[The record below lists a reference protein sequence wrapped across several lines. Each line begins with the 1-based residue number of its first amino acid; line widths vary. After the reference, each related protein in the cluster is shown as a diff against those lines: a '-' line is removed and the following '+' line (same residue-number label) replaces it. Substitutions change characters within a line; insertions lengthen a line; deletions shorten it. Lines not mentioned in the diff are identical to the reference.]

1 MAYLDGKLVA
11 FGTVLEGMDVVY
23 LIDRCGSMNGTP
35 KWSCLRMIMI
45 SSRVTIADSG
55 EIKEQS
61 IGRIE
66 SPRFVCPTF
75 IANIGRFAYTF
86 RASVCYNYIFH
97 QESDVFRTIPS

>member
-45 SSRVTIADSG
+45 SRRVTIADSG
-55 EIKEQS
+55 EVKEQS
-61 IGRIE
+61 IDE
-66 SPRFVCPTF
+66 SKVPDSFVPP
-75 IANIGRFAYTF
+75 
-86 RASVCYNYIFH
+86 SL
-97 QESDVFRTIPS
+97 RT

>member
-11 FGTVLEGMDVVY
+11 FGTVLEG
-23 LIDRCGSMNGTP
+23 IDRCGSMNGTP

-61 IGRIE
+61 IDE
-66 SPRFVCPTF
+66 SKVPDSFVPP
-75 IANIGRFAYTF
+75 
-86 RASVCYNYIFH
+86 SL
-97 QESDVFRTIPS
+97 RT

>member
-35 KWSCLRMIMI
+35 KWLCSRMIMI
-45 SSRVTIADSG
+45 PSRVTIADSG

-61 IGRIE
+61 VDE
-66 SPRFVCPTF
+66 LKVPNSFVPPSV
-75 IANIGRFAYTF
+75 
-86 RASVCYNYIFH
+86 RA
-97 QESDVFRTIPS
+97 